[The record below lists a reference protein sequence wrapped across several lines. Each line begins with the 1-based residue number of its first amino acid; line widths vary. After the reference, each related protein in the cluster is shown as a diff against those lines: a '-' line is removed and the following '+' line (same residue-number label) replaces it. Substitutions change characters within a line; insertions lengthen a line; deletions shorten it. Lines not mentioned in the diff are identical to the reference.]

1 MARSV
6 FFSFHYQNDIWRA
19 NRVRNSNVVEGVAAA
34 GFKDASLWE
43 ETKKKGDAAIKKL
56 IDDALVGTTVTA
68 ILIGSKTAGR
78 KYIDYEIKQSYA
90 RRNGLLG
97 IYIHNLKNER
107 GLTDVQGR
115 NPFMDYHVTSP
126 DGSKR
131 YLSDIFKTYDWIYN
145 DGYNNFGNW
154 VESAYKQM
162 NP

>member
-19 NRVRNSNVVEGVAAA
+19 NQVRNSNVVEGVAAA

-97 IYIHNLKNER
+97 IYIHNLKNEY

-115 NPFMDYHVTSP
+115 NPFMDYHVTNP

-131 YLSDIFKTYDWIYN
+131 YLSDIFNTYDWIYN
-145 DGYNNFGNW
+145 NGYSNFGNW
-154 VESAYKQM
+154 VEAAYKQW